1 MQVIS
6 RLHGHDRPENL
17 VLRLVAQLSHHA
29 LWDSLLIFLPPV
41 LALIYSVVVLSHAA
55 WISDLAS
62 FVVIVVAVGC
72 GLLGVLLR
80 YRPLIP
86 SVSSAAQLVDQRSG
100 ANDHFLTLATIE
112 PTHSPASLVTR
123 LSQET
128 AGFMSRVELK
138 RDFPYK
144 LKRSACWSVGLS
156 LIAGILIHFLVS
168 LAEPGIQLPPVQQ
181 RLSGL
186 AEKMVQKPRL
196 NGLAE
201 ELRALATKLE
211 DPKIHPEEKQTLVQ
225 EIEKKIEEQ
234 QKKEE
239 QQENRDLLGEAASA
253 LKGIEKEQSASGQD
267 QQKNQQK
274 GGGGIQSNLPQ
285 KGQGDSKQDQGGE
298 GQSKSD
304 SSMQPSKDMQSGN
317 STQGNPK
324 EPGQEKNQ
332 QSSDAKGDQ
341 PNPNQPGNEQSKEK
355 IGKSEGAS
363 KEGAG
368 KDKASEEP
376 PQGAPPAE
384 RFYKA
389 GEGKDGIQ
397 GARYVTVQLPEEVA
411 ADSKGTSRVTKES
424 KGTRARPQVPLSN
437 VPLPAH
443 VPNAPTEK
451 QQLPIEYRGIIR

>member
-1 MQVIS
+1 MKLPS
-6 RLHGHDRPENL
+6 RLHDRERPENL

-55 WISDLAS
+55 RISDLAS
-62 FVVIVVAVGC
+62 LLVIAVAVGF
-72 GLLGVLLR
+72 GVLGVVLR
-80 YRPLIP
+80 HRPLIP
-86 SVSSAAQLVDQRSG
+86 DVSSAAQLIDQRSG
-100 ANDHFLTLATIE
+100 ANDRFLTLATIE
-112 PTHSPASLVTR
+112 PTSSPASLVAR

-128 AGFMSRVELK
+128 AGFMERVELK

-156 LIAGILIHFLVS
+156 LIAGVLIHFLVP
-168 LAEPGIQLPPVQQ
+168 LAEPGIQLLPVQQ
-181 RLSGL
+181 RLSAL
-186 AEKMVQKPRL
+186 AEKLAQKPGL
-196 NGLAE
+196 NGLAQ
-201 ELRALATKLE
+201 ELKTLAAKLE
-211 DPKIHPEEKQTLVQ
+211 DPKIHQEEKQALAQ

-253 LKGIEKEQSASGQD
+253 LKGVEKEQSASGQD
-267 QQKNQQK
+267 QQKDQQK

-285 KGQGDSKQDQGGE
+285 KGQGDSKQSQGGE

-304 SSMQPSKDMQSGN
+304 PSTQPSKDMQSGN
-317 STQGNPK
+317 STQEKPK

-332 QSSDAKGDQ
+332 QSADAKGDQ

-355 IGKSEGAS
+355 IGKGEGAL

-384 RFYKA
+384 RFYKT
-389 GEGKDGIQ
+389 GEGKDGIS

-411 ADSKGTSRVTKES
+411 ADSKGTSRATKES
-424 KGTRARPQVPLSN
+424 KGTRARSQVPVSN

-443 VPNAPTEK
+443 VPHAPTEK